1 MDTPLHSDVAWL
13 LTLRAAERARF
24 LALVAHEL
32 TVWGRLI
39 SFPKGT
45 PSEMRLRLE
54 RLHKFNEIQHQVS
67 GYIGYALGPDED
79 VRFLPIVVN
88 RVLEPRDPYVR
99 ETTTRAWATTR
110 ESFVAVP

>member
-24 LALVAHEL
+24 LALVAHQL

-39 SFPKGT
+39 SFPRGT
-45 PSEMRLRLE
+45 PFEMRRRLE
-54 RLHKFNEIQHQVS
+54 RLHELNEIQHRVCS
-67 GYIGYALGPDED
+67 YIGYALGPDED
-79 VRFLPIVVN
+79 VTYLPIVT
-88 RVLEPRDPYVR
+88 RHVLEPRAPELR
-99 ETTTRAWATTR
+99 ESTTRAWTMTR

>member
-24 LALVAHEL
+24 LALLAHEL
-32 TVWGRLI
+32 TVCGRPI
-39 SFPKGT
+39 AFAEGT
-45 PSEMRLRLE
+45 PFEMRLRLE
-54 RLHKFNEIQHQVS
+54 RLRQLNEIQHQVS

-79 VRFLPIVVN
+79 VEFLPIVAKS
-88 RVLEPRDPYVR
+88 VLEPRDPYLR
-99 ETTTRAWATTR
+99 ESTTRAWTWAR